1 MKFLHRRRVATAS
14 ALGLVAVGLAWAGLL
29 LPLLTAAAVGGACW
43 LVVTAWGAEP
53 VPGTLPPP
61 ARPDSPA
68 VGPDEG
74 ALLRDVLRAAHRLPE
89 HALADPQ
96 AVDALR
102 ADVRAGR
109 VRDVRATAVA
119 ALTAVGR

>member
-1 MKFLHRRRVATAS
+1 MRFPQRRRFVTAS
-14 ALGLVAVGLAWAGLL
+14 ALVVVTAGLAWAGLL
-29 LPLLTAAAVGGACW
+29 LPLLTAAALGGACW

-53 VPGTLPPP
+53 VPGTTPPP
-61 ARPDSPA
+61 VRPDSPG

-74 ALLRDVLRAAHRLPE
+74 AQLREVLRAAHRLPE

-96 AVDALR
+96 AVDALW
-102 ADVRAGR
+102 ADARAGR

-119 ALTAVGR
+119 ALKAVGR

>member
-1 MKFLHRRRVATAS
+1 MRFPHRRRVVTAS
-14 ALGLVAVGLAWAGLL
+14 ALVVVAAGLAWAGLL
-29 LPLLTAAAVGGACW
+29 LPLLTAAALGGACW
-43 LVVTAWGAEP
+43 LVVTAWGLEP
-53 VPGTLPPP
+53 VPGTMPPP
-61 ARPDSPA
+61 ARPDSPG

-74 ALLRDVLRAAHRLPE
+74 AQLRDVLRAAHRLPE

-109 VRDVRATAVA
+109 VRDVRATAGA
-119 ALTAVGR
+119 ALKAVGR